1 MTIIEAQRYR
11 SWSSEDVK
19 PSTTR
24 FEPVSTTSA
33 PISSTTTIT
42 NDQSNSKRDRLLVG
56 DKLFV
61 NESLVSNN
69 DKFEAR
75 LLKDGKVVVSDRED
89 GYIRLTVDSGINL
102 NADDTEAEGEILF
115 LQILP
120 DGQLVLSIL
129 DGGDIQSQV
138 PLATYSK
145 QDCSGGH
152 CVLLMQDDG
161 NLVAYS
167 KYNSSD
173 LYPYPFFSAWHSK
186 LFIILNFTVFW
197 FKNCSRNMFL
207 I

>member
-11 SWSSEDVK
+11 S
-19 PSTTR
+19 R
-24 FEPVSTTSA
+24 FAPVSTTSA

-42 NDQSNSKRDRLLVG
+42 NDQANSKRDRLFVG

-61 NESLVSNN
+61 NESLVSDN

-75 LLKDGKVVVSDRED
+75 LLKDGKVVVSDLDD
-89 GYIRLTVDSGINL
+89 GYVRLTVDSGINL
-102 NADDTEAEGEILF
+102 NADDTKGEAEILF
-115 LQILP
+115 LQMLP

-129 DGGDIQSQV
+129 DGGGIQSQV

-152 CVLLMQDDG
+152 CVLLMQGDG
-161 NLVAYS
+161 NLVAYN
-167 KYNSSD
+167 KYHSSD
-173 LYPYPFFSAWHSK
+173 PYPYPFFSAWHSK
-186 LFIILNFTVFW
+186 LLIILNFIVFW
-197 FKNCSRNMFL
+197 FKNCSRNMVL